1 MNDAS
6 TFDTFQMKML
16 LAVLSQFHV
25 LIHCLSSRLRHIF
38 HDGAVCGKLIQITV
52 NRRDIFIIS
61 SFLRR
66 LLRIRSSAGTSNMKS
81 SEFIIST
88 TLRQK
93 SRKTPFSR
101 TRGRVHM
108 EHIRPTHASMR
119 VRLCSMLTFA
129 FANIISHFYASAKVC
144 ETISL
149 SPKIQF
155 HMLQS

>member
-1 MNDAS
+1 MN
-6 TFDTFQMKML
+6 
-16 LAVLSQFHV
+16 
-25 LIHCLSSRLRHIF
+25 
-38 HDGAVCGKLIQITV
+38 
-52 NRRDIFIIS
+52 
-61 SFLRR
+61 
-66 LLRIRSSAGTSNMKS
+66 S

-93 SRKTPFSR
+93 SGKTPFSR
-101 TRGRVHM
+101 TRGHVHM

-129 FANIISHFYASAKVC
+129 FANIISHFYAQAKVC